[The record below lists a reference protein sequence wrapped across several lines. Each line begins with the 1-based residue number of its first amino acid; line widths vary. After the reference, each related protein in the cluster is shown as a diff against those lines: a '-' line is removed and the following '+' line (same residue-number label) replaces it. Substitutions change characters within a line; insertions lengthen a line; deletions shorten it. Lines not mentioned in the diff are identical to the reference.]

1 MDTHRSPH
9 FDVTNFPYYS
19 TRMACY
25 LEDVDLGIC
34 ERAMGKIAIPTYF
47 GG

>member
-1 MDTHRSPH
+1 
-9 FDVTNFPYYS
+9 
-19 TRMACY
+19 MACY